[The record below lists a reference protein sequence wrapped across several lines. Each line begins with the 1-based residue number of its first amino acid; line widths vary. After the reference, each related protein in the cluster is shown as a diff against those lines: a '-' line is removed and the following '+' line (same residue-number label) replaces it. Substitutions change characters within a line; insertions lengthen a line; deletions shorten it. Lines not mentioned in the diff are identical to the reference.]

1 MASRRLDM
9 TPMITA
15 RYSLDKAAEAVHSL
29 ANREGGKVMVKI

>member
-1 MASRRLDM
+1 MASGRLDM

-15 RYSLDKAAEAVHSL
+15 RYPLEQAAEAVRSL